1 MKFPT
6 DVTSSSRRLGGMKPD
21 ILAPK
26 FDDLRDDL
34 DDDDDDDEDDVD
46 DHKVLKK
53 KHRQDFRYND
63 LFIK

>member
-1 MKFPT
+1 
-6 DVTSSSRRLGGMKPD
+6 MKPD

-26 FDDLRDDL
+26 FDDFRDDL

-53 KHRQDFRYND
+53 KHRQDFR
-63 LFIK
+63 